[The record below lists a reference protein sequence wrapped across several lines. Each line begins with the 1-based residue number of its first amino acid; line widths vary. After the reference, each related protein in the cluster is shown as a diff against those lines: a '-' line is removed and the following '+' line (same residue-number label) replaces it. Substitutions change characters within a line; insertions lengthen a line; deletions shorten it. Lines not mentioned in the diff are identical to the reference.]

1 MARRR
6 NSFKSIYVRMFLAI
20 CVAIIPSFAGLCFY
34 VYQQRDYLTEY
45 STQNAERFVQLAAR
59 DESWLF
65 TSTRSMFDAISQMPL
80 VRQQNWPLCHE
91 YMRALLAG
99 QKNFHNIGLMSVSG
113 TNLCSGLQTESLG
126 DLNFSDR
133 SYFPRALSEPGMV
146 VSDYYVGRI
155 SKKPALIVARALRN
169 PDGSPWAVLFAS
181 LDVTSMVRSQQDSQ
195 FYDGS
200 IITMLDRNGVVLN
213 SLPPRDDIQ
222 VGEKM
227 GDAPL
232 LELLGRGQKG
242 TGMLER
248 SDGSKWLVSHARTG
262 TDQDPSAL
270 TVVYQHPTETAL
282 ANIYR
287 TLWISGALALLL
299 ACLTLVLS
307 WMGIQAI
314 VGRNVR
320 YLTAAAK
327 RLSQGKYGTR
337 VAGMVSGQE
346 FKDIATQFDSMAEAL
361 GKQEVQWQKSLQRQ
375 KGHNRVLQMIAQNRP
390 LDDTLGALIQIN
402 EAQIEDSVISIL
414 VLSADGKH
422 IRTCIAPSLP
432 DSYAEAMKQLRNDG
446 ETGTW
451 AVAMSTAS
459 VAITPDVS
467 NDPSWAPLQ
476 DLATS
481 HGLQAC
487 WSHPIMKADSKVVG
501 ALTVHC
507 SHAGSPGIDDL
518 QLSKMAA
525 EIASMAIEHSNHH
538 EALRFQSR
546 HDVLT
551 GLYKREV
558 FVGRIQAAV
567 DEAAS
572 SYHLRLYVLNLT
584 LHGFK
589 EINSTFGHGVGDSL
603 LRIVADRLRTLVGS
617 RGDVSRSS
625 GDEFA
630 FLFRSDTLGM
640 PVREMAQS
648 ILNEVRHPLNLE
660 GTEMQISAS
669 IGIAEYPVAG
679 TEPAVLMRHA
689 DSAMHRAEREG
700 TGFAFF
706 DASRHER
713 TPNRLLLLSDL
724 RHAIDSNEL
733 RLHFQPQIS
742 LRRRR
747 TVGFEAL
754 VRWQHPEKGLLPPG
768 HFMPVAEFS
777 DLIHPLTLWVL
788 DNALAQCR
796 RWHNMQHHAT
806 ISVNVSARNL
816 LNQDFPSQIQ
826 KLLTLHN
833 LPAHFL
839 EIEITESAIMM
850 DATRSLSVLH
860 RIRAIG
866 VRIAV
871 DDFGTG
877 HSSLSYLHKLPVDNI
892 KIDQS
897 FIREMDSDKE
907 SQTIVDSIIGLAH
920 NLKVSVTA
928 EGVEDQRSLMR
939 LLQLGCDFAQG
950 FLISRPIPADE
961 TDSWL
966 EQNRC

>member
-1 MARRR
+1 MARRK

-45 STQNAERFVQLAAR
+45 STQNAERFVQIAAR

-80 VRQQNWPLCHE
+80 ILQQNWPLCHE
-91 YMRALLAG
+91 YMSSLLKG
-99 QKNFHNIGLMSVSG
+99 QQNFHNIGLMSASG
-113 TNLCSGLQTESLG
+113 TVLCSGLQSDSLN
-126 DLNFSDR
+126 DLNVSDR
-133 SYFPRALSEPGMV
+133 NYFPRALSEPGMV

-155 SKKPALIVARALRN
+155 SAKPALIVARAMREA
-169 PDGSPWAVLFAS
+169 DGTPWAVLYAS
-181 LDVTSMVRSQQDSQ
+181 LDVSSMVRSQPDTQ
-195 FYDGS
+195 FFDGS
-200 IITMLDRNGVVLN
+200 SITILDRNGIVLN
-213 SLPPRDDIQ
+213 SLPPSNDIQ
-222 VGEKM
+222 VGRQM
-227 GDAPL
+227 SDAPV

-242 TGMLER
+242 TGLLER
-248 SDGSKWLVSHARTG
+248 PDGSKWLVSHTRTG
-262 TDQDPSAL
+262 TDQDPDAL
-270 TVVYQHPTETAL
+270 TVVYQHPTDGAL

-299 ACLTLVLS
+299 ASLTLLLS

-314 VGRNVR
+314 VGRNIR

-361 GKQEVQWQKSLQRQ
+361 GKQEAQWQKSLQRQ
-375 KGHNRVLQMIAQNRP
+375 KGHNKVLQMIAQNRP
-390 LDDTLGALIQIN
+390 LDETLGTLIQIN
-402 EAQIEDSVISIL
+402 EAQIEDSLISIL
-414 VLSADGKH
+414 TLTADGKRIH
-422 IRTCIAPSLP
+422 GCVAPSLP
-432 DSYAEAMKQLRNDG
+432 ESYAEAMKQTRNDG

-451 AVAMSTAS
+451 SVAMSHAS
-459 VAITPDVS
+459 VTITTDTA
-467 NDPSWAPLQ
+467 NDPSWESIQ
-476 DLATS
+476 NLAIS
-481 HGLQAC
+481 HGLRAC
-487 WSHPIMKADSKVVG
+487 WSHPILKADGKVSG
-501 ALTVHC
+501 ALTVHN
-507 SHAGSPGIDDL
+507 SQPGSPGIEDL

-525 EIASMAIEHSNHH
+525 EIASMAIEHSHHH

-558 FVGRIQAAV
+558 FINRIQAAV
-567 DEAAS
+567 DEAAA

-589 EINSTFGHGVGDSL
+589 EINSTFGHGVGDNL

-630 FLFRSDTLGM
+630 LLFKSDMLGM

-648 ILNEVRHPLNLE
+648 ILDEVRLPLNLD

-679 TEPAVLMRHA
+679 TEPDVLIRHA
-689 DSAMHRAEREG
+689 NSAMERAEREG

-724 RHAIDSNEL
+724 RHALYTDEL

-806 ISVNVSARNL
+806 ISVNISARNL

-833 LPAHFL
+833 LPAHYL
-839 EIEITESAIMM
+839 EVEITESAIMM

-866 VRIAV
+866 VKIAV

-897 FIREMDSDKE
+897 FIREMESDKE

-950 FLISRPIPADE
+950 YLISRPIPADE